1 MSVKILG
8 ELASD
13 EEIKDFLLYHM
24 DEADDKKSK
33 TNPALTRQQVWDI
46 NMGAV
51 MKGDITRVRTL
62 IIKNLTKEFGKY
74 YEVQV
79 TIPHQKWMRV
89 LTTQLVSAKIQLYI
103 QANKCEFYLK
113 DCVAFFEYGEIR
125 FENCE
130 PENIKVVLKSY
141 DDFDRIFEKIFS

>member
-8 ELASD
+8 EFASD

-33 TNPALTRQQVWDI
+33 INPTLTRKQVWDI

-51 MKGDITRVRTL
+51 MKGGDITRIRTL

-74 YEVQV
+74 YEV
-79 TIPHQKWMRV
+79 
-89 LTTQLVSAKIQLYI
+89 
-103 QANKCEFYLK
+103 
-113 DCVAFFEYGEIR
+113 
-125 FENCE
+125 
-130 PENIKVVLKSY
+130 
-141 DDFDRIFEKIFS
+141 

>member
-8 ELASD
+8 EFASD

-33 TNPALTRQQVWDI
+33 INPALTRQQVWDI

-74 YEVQV
+74 YEVMDEGV
-79 TIPHQKWMRV
+79 NDPRIP
-89 LTTQLVSAKIQLYI
+89 
-103 QANKCEFYLK
+103 
-113 DCVAFFEYGEIR
+113 
-125 FENCE
+125 
-130 PENIKVVLKSY
+130 
-141 DDFDRIFEKIFS
+141 

>member
-8 ELASD
+8 EFASD

-33 TNPALTRQQVWDI
+33 INPALTRQQVWDI

-51 MKGDITRVRTL
+51 MKGGDITRIRTL

-74 YEVQV
+74 YEV
-79 TIPHQKWMRV
+79 
-89 LTTQLVSAKIQLYI
+89 
-103 QANKCEFYLK
+103 
-113 DCVAFFEYGEIR
+113 
-125 FENCE
+125 
-130 PENIKVVLKSY
+130 
-141 DDFDRIFEKIFS
+141 